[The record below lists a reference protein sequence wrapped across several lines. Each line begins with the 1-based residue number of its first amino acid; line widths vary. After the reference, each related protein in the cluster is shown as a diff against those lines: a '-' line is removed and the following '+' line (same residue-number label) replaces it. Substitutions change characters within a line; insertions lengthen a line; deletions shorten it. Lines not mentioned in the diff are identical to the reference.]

1 MHSAPCVYPESN
13 PTVLIGSI
21 AFRMSGYCRQ
31 TCGQCTPSPPPPSAP
46 AGCQSLGDTVSSLP
60 ELSTLKTALD
70 KVGLLNQMKATN
82 LSVTLL
88 APTNA
93 AFSALASAA
102 NTTVDQLLGNT
113 HQLELLLSY
122 HIIPKVVRTSDLTD
136 GQSLDTLLSRSGGGS
151 LQVQVHKNGTQIFF
165 SGSNTA
171 KLVGADMTACQSVI
185 QEIDQVLVPS
195 V

>member
-1 MHSAPCVYPESN
+1 M
-13 PTVLIGSI
+13 
-21 AFRMSGYCRQ
+21 
-31 TCGQCTPSPPPPSAP
+31 
-46 AGCQSLGDTVSSLP
+46 SSLP